1 VSPSTRR
8 YHPQNE
14 KKGEKMESILEKV
27 KGRYER
33 ALLLGV
39 QNVDLQRIAPIAIA
53 VVVSG
58 LFVFLNSDH
67 AMAASNLASAVE
79 GVKGEVNTV
88 ARKAVGTAA
97 TAGFGLMGAGAGNTG
112 RMVAMTG
119 IVGTIGYMAWPMI
132 EQALSNYTG
141 TR

>member
-1 VSPSTRR
+1 
-8 YHPQNE
+8 
-14 KKGEKMESILEKV
+14 METILEKV
-27 KGRYER
+27 KNRYER
-33 ALLLGV
+33 ALLFSL
-39 QNVDLQRIAPIAIA
+39 QNIDLERITPIAIA
-53 VVVSG
+53 LVVSG
-58 LFVFLNSDH
+58 LFVCLTSEH

-132 EQALSNYTG
+132 EQTLSNYTG